1 MRFFRELS
9 ELGLFLK
16 QTCLLL
22 TTLLYLFWKVMKIS
36 RAFQKYGLP
45 LKAPDFLSKNFLTT
59 NKTFPIFDAGSPSFL
74 DQDSLKQKFSG
85 HAQKA

>member
-59 NKTFPIFDAGSPSFL
+59 NKTFPIFAAGSPSFL